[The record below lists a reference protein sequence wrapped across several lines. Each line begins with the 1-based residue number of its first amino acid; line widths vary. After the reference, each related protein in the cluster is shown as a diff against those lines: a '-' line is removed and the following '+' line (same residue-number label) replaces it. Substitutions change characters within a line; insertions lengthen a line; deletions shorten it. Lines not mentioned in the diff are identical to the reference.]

1 MKQSTDLRQLRKEW
15 RPRNKLVSL
24 LLISGT
30 ILAVGSTAFTSYWF
44 VRNLILDTLKSN
56 ALLKV
61 EKAGDEVD
69 VWLSGRLGEVAAMAE
84 TDEIRSMD
92 WEIAEPYLQLQ
103 QDRLSDFWMFILVN
117 PDGSYYTTR
126 TGFAEGQNLTDRP
139 YFQMAMQGQAQASD
153 MIISRTTGKRQ
164 INISVPV
171 WSFPP
176 ANYDQLPADRIEL
189 RQDSLQRLG
198 LPDDPDAA
206 PEVIGN
212 FAGNIPVTHVTEVV
226 NQTELGEGSYAFALD
241 SNGVPIAHPN
251 EDFLQGLDSFLDSD
265 NPALARTA
273 ASMVAQKS
281 GVELMELDGRW
292 VYVAYSPSHQS
303 NWSLAL
309 VIPRENLE
317 QELRA
322 LNLLAIVIGGLLLI
336 ATITALRQ
344 VRLLD
349 QTRDRANE
357 EALLNRMTRRIRK
370 SLDLDTILQ
379 TTVDEVANL
388 LKLDRVAFAWLN
400 SHNDQFVKVC
410 DYVSAHLPRLTRE
423 QEAALFTSLAQQIK
437 PGESFRFAQ
446 VADLQDWTT
455 DARQAV
461 EQAGIQSCFALPVR
475 LGSSQRIGYLLCTHS
490 KAHRWDEREA
500 KLLTAVTDQMAIA
513 INQASL
519 YLRTQEQVEIV
530 STQAEQLKEAS
541 AQIRDTLAY
550 LTTIIN
556 NLVDGLLVTDAAGT
570 ITRSN
575 PAFTEMFGL
584 DHRLIADQPCQQVL
598 DSDLAD
604 LIYKTQQF
612 PDEVFT
618 AELSLIG
625 GRTGQAIATAIHKHA
640 DQPTHPDH
648 PPLPS
653 DPTLNPQPIN
663 YELINHQPTNH
674 QPINH
679 QLTNHQ
685 LTNHQLTNHQPIA
698 SAPTINPELQLGT
711 VILIRD
717 ITTEKEVDQMKTDF
731 ISTVSHELRTPLT
744 SVLGFAKIIKKKLDD
759 VVFPLVESDDKR
771 VKRTVRQV
779 KDNIDI
785 ILTEGTRLTTLI
797 NDVLDIAKMEAGKVE
812 WKMESLSIAEVIER
826 AIAATSA
833 LFEAKQLRLVRE
845 IEPNLPPI
853 IGDRD
858 RLIQVVI
865 NLLSNA
871 VKFTDE
877 GAVTCRAVCIEQDIV
892 VSVIDTGSGIAPE
905 NCDKVFEKFKQ
916 VGDTLTDKPQGTGLG
931 LPICA
936 QIVEHHQGRI
946 WVESEL
952 GKGSTFRFTLPIQSE
967 TRDYIQRIDLKSLLK
982 QLSPAQNL
990 TSIPVIDSTAKTILI
1005 VDDEAPIRE
1014 LLRQHLEAEGYHIE
1028 EAKDGRE
1035 AISLVKQVAPDLIIL
1050 DVMMPDV
1057 NGFDVAAVIKND
1069 PLTMGI
1075 PIMILSILEHQ
1086 ERGQQIGVDSYL
1098 TKPINAEELLQVV
1111 RQLLSQGG
1119 SKRRVLVVD
1128 EDELTVQT
1136 LVDVLKTKGFTVAE
1150 ANSETELMEKLLA
1163 AQPEMVIA
1171 NANFWERSDA
1181 VKTLKL
1187 KKGLEHISF
1196 LLIADQDTH
1205 DATP

>member
-1 MKQSTDLRQLRKEW
+1 MKYSTDLRQLRKEW
-15 RPRNKLVSL
+15 RPRNKVVSL

-30 ILAVGSTAFTSYWF
+30 ILSVGATAVTSYWF
-44 VRNLILDTLKSN
+44 VRNLILDTLKNN
-56 ALLKV
+56 ALSKV

-69 VWLSGRLGEVAAMAE
+69 VWLAGRLGEVAAIAE
-84 TDEIRSMD
+84 TYEIRSMD
-92 WEIAEPYLQLQ
+92 WNIAEPYLQLE

-117 PDGSYYTTR
+117 PDGTYYTTR
-126 TGFAEGQNLTDRP
+126 TGFAEGKNLTDRP
-139 YFQMAMQGQAQASD
+139 YFQMAMQGKAQASD

-176 ANYDQLPADRIEL
+176 ANYDQLPEDRVDIRRE
-189 RQDSLQRLG
+189 SLQRLG
-198 LPDDPDAA
+198 LPDDPNAE

-212 FAGNIPVTHVTEVV
+212 FAGNIPVTHVTDVI
-226 NQTELGEGSYAFALD
+226 NRTQLGEGSYAFALD

-251 EDFLQGLDSFLDSD
+251 EEFLQGLDSFLDSD
-265 NPALARTA
+265 NSALAQTA

-281 GVELMELDGRW
+281 GVELMELDGQW
-292 VYVAYSPSHQS
+292 VYVAYSPSQQS

-309 VIPRENLE
+309 VIPRQNLE
-317 QELRA
+317 HELHA
-322 LNLLAIVIGGLLLI
+322 LNLLALVVGCLLLI

-344 VRLLD
+344 VQMLD

-388 LKLDRVAFAWLN
+388 LKLDRVAFAWLDP
-400 SHNDQFVKVC
+400 HNNQFVKVC
-410 DYVSAHLPRLTRE
+410 DYVSTNQPRLTRE
-423 QEAALFTSLAQQIK
+423 QEAALFESLAQHTK
-437 PGESFRFAQ
+437 PGESLRFAK
-446 VADLQDWTT
+446 VTNLQDWT
-455 DARQAV
+455 AEAQQAV
-461 EQAGIQSCFALPVR
+461 AQAGIQSCFALPVR
-475 LGSSQRIGYLLCTHS
+475 LGTSKRIGYLICTQS

-570 ITRSN
+570 ITQAN
-575 PAFTEMFGL
+575 PAFAEMFGL
-584 DHRLIADQPCQQVL
+584 DAHQITYQPSQQVL

-604 LIYKTQQF
+604 LIRQTQQF

-618 AELSLIG
+618 AELSLTG
-625 GRTGQAIATAIHKHA
+625 GRTGQAIATAIHKQVDSDA
-640 DQPTHPDH
+640 TSDNRSI
-648 PPLPS
+648 PS
-653 DPTLNPQPIN
+653 D
-663 YELINHQPTNH
+663 
-674 QPINH
+674 
-679 QLTNHQ
+679 
-685 LTNHQLTNHQPIA
+685 
-698 SAPTINPELQLGT
+698 STINPEPLSADPQSLGT

-717 ITTEKEVDQMKTDF
+717 ITAEKEVDQMKTDF

-785 ILTEGTRLTTLI
+785 ILTEGTRLTALI

-826 AIAATSA
+826 AIAATSS

-845 IEPNLPPI
+845 IEPDLPPI
-853 IGDRD
+853 MGDRD

-871 VKFTDE
+871 VKFTDQ
-877 GAVTCRAVCIEQDIV
+877 GSVTCRAVCIDQDIV
-892 VSVIDTGSGIAPE
+892 VSVIDTGAGIAPE

-916 VGDTLTDKPQGTGLG
+916 VGDTLTDKPKGTGLG

-946 WVESEL
+946 WAESEL

-967 TRDYIQRIDLKSLLK
+967 TRDQVQRIDLNSLLQ
-982 QLSPAQNL
+982 QLAPSQKLA
-990 TSIPVIDSTAKTILI
+990 SMPVTDSTAKTILI
-1005 VDDEAPIRE
+1005 VDDEAHIRE

-1028 EAKDGRE
+1028 EAQDGRE
-1035 AISLVKQVAPDLIIL
+1035 AIGMVKQVGPDLIIL

-1086 ERGQQIGVDSYL
+1086 ERGQQIGVDRYL
-1098 TKPINAEELLQVV
+1098 TKPINTDELLQGV
-1111 RQLLSQGG
+1111 RELISQGG

-1136 LVDVLKTKGFTVAE
+1136 LVEVLKTKGFTVVE
-1150 ANSETELMEKLLA
+1150 ASNETELMEKVLA

-1196 LLIADQDTH
+1196 LLIADQTTH
-1205 DATP
+1205 DATEPETATP

>member
-1 MKQSTDLRQLRKEW
+1 MTDSTDLRQLRKEW
-15 RPRNKLVSL
+15 RSRNKMVSL

-69 VWLSGRLGEVAAMAE
+69 VWLSGRLGEVAAIAE
-84 TDEIRSMD
+84 TYEIRSMD

-139 YFQMAMQGQAQASD
+139 YFQLAMQGKAQASD

-176 ANYDQLPADRIEL
+176 ANYDQLPEDRVEL
-189 RQDSLQRLG
+189 RQESLQRLG
-198 LPDDPDAA
+198 LPDDPSAEPD
-206 PEVIGN
+206 VIGN

-226 NQTELGEGSYAFALD
+226 NRTELGAGSYAFALD

-251 EDFLQGLDSFLDSD
+251 DEFLQGLDSFLDSD

-273 ASMVAQKS
+273 MSMVAQKS
-281 GVELMELDGRW
+281 GVELMELDGQW

-322 LNLLAIVIGGLLLI
+322 LNLLAVVVGGLLLI

-344 VRLLD
+344 VRSLD

-357 EALLNRMTRRIRK
+357 EAMLNRMTRRIRK

-400 SHNDQFVKVC
+400 PHGDQFVKEC
-410 DYVSAHLPRLTRE
+410 DYVSATLPRLTKE
-423 QEAALFTSLAQQIK
+423 QEAALFKSLAQQIK
-437 PGESFRFAQ
+437 PGESFRFAK
-446 VADLQDWTT
+446 VADLKNWTAE
-455 DARQAV
+455 ARQSV
-461 EQAGIQSCFALPVR
+461 ERAGIQSCFALPVR

-490 KAHRWDEREA
+490 KTHRWDEREA

-519 YLRTQEQVEIV
+519 YLRTQEQVELV

-575 PAFTEMFGL
+575 PALAEMFGL
-584 DHRLIADQPCQQVL
+584 DHRLLADQPCQQVL

-625 GRTGQAIATAIHKHA
+625 GRTGQAIATAIHQHTDSDA
-640 DQPTHPDH
+640 TSGNPSITPD
-648 PPLPS
+648 LP
-653 DPTLNPQPIN
+653 
-663 YELINHQPTNH
+663 
-674 QPINH
+674 
-679 QLTNHQ
+679 
-685 LTNHQLTNHQPIA
+685 
-698 SAPTINPELQLGT
+698 INPELISLDSTTPKPQLGT

-717 ITTEKEVDQMKTDF
+717 ITAEKEVDQMKTDF

-771 VKRTVRQV
+771 VKRTVCQV

-785 ILTEGTRLTTLI
+785 ILTEGTRLTALI

-826 AIAATSA
+826 AIAATSS

-845 IEPNLPPI
+845 IEPDLPPI
-853 IGDRD
+853 MGDRD

-871 VKFTDE
+871 VKFTDQ
-877 GAVTCRAVCIEQDIV
+877 GSVTCRAVCIEQDVV
-892 VSVIDTGSGIAPE
+892 VSIIDTGSGIAPE

-952 GKGSTFRFTLPIQSE
+952 GKGSTFRFTLPVQSE

-982 QLSPAQNL
+982 QLTPAQNL
-990 TSIPVIDSTAKTILI
+990 ASIPVVNSTAKTILI

-1028 EAKDGRE
+1028 EAQDGRE
-1035 AISLVKQVAPDLIIL
+1035 AIGRVKQVAPDLIIL

-1075 PIMILSILEHQ
+1075 PIMILSIVEHQ

-1136 LVDVLKTKGFTVAE
+1136 LVDVLKTKGFTVVE
-1150 ANSETELMEKLLA
+1150 ASNETELMEKLLA

>member
-1 MKQSTDLRQLRKEW
+1 MKYSTDLRQLRKEW
-15 RPRNKLVSL
+15 QPRNRVVSL

-30 ILAVGSTAFTSYWF
+30 ILAVGATAFTSYWF
-44 VRNLILDTLKSN
+44 VRNLILDTLKN
-56 ALLKV
+56 HALSKV

-84 TDEIRSMD
+84 TYEIRSMD
-92 WEIAEPYLQLQ
+92 WDIAEPYLQLE

-117 PDGSYYTTR
+117 PDGTYYTTR
-126 TGFAEGQNLTDRP
+126 TGFAEGQNLTDRA
-139 YFQMAMQGQAQASD
+139 YFQMAMQGKAQASD

-176 ANYDQLPADRIEL
+176 ANYDQLPEDRVDIRRE
-189 RQDSLQRLG
+189 SLQRLG
-198 LPDDPDAA
+198 LPDDPNAE

-212 FAGNIPVTHVTEVV
+212 FAGNIPVTHVTNVV
-226 NQTELGEGSYAFALD
+226 NRTQLGEGSYAFALD

-251 EDFLQGLDSFLDSD
+251 EEFLQGLDSFLDSD
-265 NPALARTA
+265 NPALAQTA

-281 GVELMELDGRW
+281 GVELMEIDGQW
-292 VYVAYSPSHQS
+292 VYVAYSPSEQS

-309 VIPRENLE
+309 VIPRQNLE
-317 QELRA
+317 HELHA
-322 LNLLAIVIGGLLLI
+322 LNLLALVIGCLLLI

-344 VRLLD
+344 VQMLD

-379 TTVDEVANL
+379 TTVEEVANL
-388 LKLDRVAFAWLN
+388 LKLDRVAFAWLDL
-400 SHNDQFVKVC
+400 HNNQFVKVC
-410 DYVSAHLPRLTRE
+410 DYVSTNQPRLTRE
-423 QEAALFTSLAQQIK
+423 QEAALFESLAQHTK
-437 PGESFRFAQ
+437 PGESLRFAK
-446 VADLQDWTT
+446 VTNLQDWTAE
-455 DARQAV
+455 ARQAV

-475 LGSSQRIGYLLCTHS
+475 LGTSKRIGYLICTQS
-490 KAHRWDEREA
+490 KARRWDEREA

-570 ITRSN
+570 ITQAN
-575 PAFTEMFGL
+575 PAFAEMFGL
-584 DHRLIADQPCQQVL
+584 DAHQIINQPCQQVL

-640 DQPTHPDH
+640 DQPTSPDN
-648 PPLPS
+648 PPILS
-653 DPTLNPQPIN
+653 DPTI
-663 YELINHQPTNH
+663 NH

-679 QLTNHQ
+679 QL
-685 LTNHQLTNHQPIA
+685 LA
-698 SAPTINPELQLGT
+698 SNSTINPEPRLGT

-717 ITTEKEVDQMKTDF
+717 ITAEKEVDQMKTDF

-759 VVFPLVESDDKR
+759 VVFPLVDSDDKR
-771 VKRTVRQV
+771 VNRTVRQV

-812 WKMESLSIAEVIER
+812 WKMESLSIAEVIAR

-845 IEPNLPPI
+845 IELDLPPI
-853 IGDRD
+853 MGDRD

-877 GAVTCRAVCIEQDIV
+877 GTVTCRAVCIEQDIV

-916 VGDTLTDKPQGTGLG
+916 VGDTLTDKPKGTGLG

-952 GKGSTFRFTLPIQSE
+952 GKGSTFRFTLPVQSE
-967 TRDYIQRIDLKSLLK
+967 TRDYVQRIDLDSLLK

-990 TSIPVIDSTAKTILI
+990 ASIPVIDSTAKTILI
-1005 VDDEAPIRE
+1005 VDDEAHIRE

-1028 EAKDGRE
+1028 EAEDGRE
-1035 AISLVKQVAPDLIIL
+1035 AIGRVKQVGPDLIIL

-1086 ERGQQIGVDSYL
+1086 ERGQQIGVDRYL
-1098 TKPINAEELLQVV
+1098 TKPINTEELLQAV
-1111 RQLLSQGG
+1111 RELISQGG

-1128 EDELTVQT
+1128 EDALTVQT

-1150 ANSETELMEKLLA
+1150 ASNETELMEKVLA

-1196 LLIADQDTH
+1196 LLIADHDTH
-1205 DATP
+1205 DATEPETTTP